1 MLDLATKVDEEV
13 LDGGDLIVE
22 RIVFLNGENFLI
34 GLGTVN
40 HAQEA
45 DGADFDETAAEG
57 RFFGDG
63 EDVERVAI
71 FAERAGNEA
80 VVAGIVHRRIE
91 EAVEAENAEGL
102 VVFILV
108 ARVFGDFDNHADDF
122 GRARAG
128 VDFVDFGGHDSE

>member
-1 MLDLATKVDEEV
+1 MLDLAAEMEKQVFDA
-13 LDGGDLIVE
+13 GDLVVE
-22 RIVFLNGENFLI
+22 GIVFLDGEDFLVR
-34 GLGTVN
+34 LGTVN

-102 VVFILV
+102 V
-108 ARVFGDFDNHADDF
+108 
-122 GRARAG
+122 
-128 VDFVDFGGHDSE
+128 